1 MKIGILETGEVAEV
15 LKRRHGDYPAMFQRL
30 LGAFDPTLEF
40 ATVSVV
46 RGEMPAGPHQ
56 ADGWLITGSR
66 HGVYDDLPWIA
77 PLKRFVRDCI
87 AARVPVVGICFG
99 HQLLAEALGGRV
111 EKSAKGWGVG
121 VHDYHVVSRPGW
133 MTDLPEH
140 FSVGAMHQDQI
151 VEKPADAHVLATS
164 PFCEYAALAYG
175 DPEDPTAIS
184 VQPHPEFEPGF
195 PRRTDRHAIRRRDSA
210 SDRRT
215 GSRITGAADP
225 CGGLGALDRRIP
237 ASRGA
242 VAGRGLTLH
251 TARHTEP
258 LRGGHRRPGPGALA
272 AAAALS
278 GGAPVRAVP
287 TVVRFLP

>member
-1 MKIGILETGEVAEV
+1 MKIGILETGEVAED

-30 LGAFDPTLEF
+30 LGAEDPTLEF

-46 RGEMPAGPHQ
+46 KGEMPAGPHQ

-66 HGVYDDLPWIA
+66 HGVYDDLPWIG
-77 PLKRFVRDCI
+77 PLKQFVRDCI

-133 MTDLPEH
+133 MTDLPAH

-151 VEKPADAHVLATS
+151 VEKPAEAHVLATS

-195 PRRTDRHAIRRRDSA
+195 LDELIAMRSGTVIPPAVAEQGRA
-210 SDRRT
+210 SLERP
-215 GSRITGAADP
+215 IHAADWARWIVEY
-225 CGGLGALDRRIP
+225 LHRA
-237 ASRGA
+237 AQSR
-242 VAGRGLTLH
+242 
-251 TARHTEP
+251 
-258 LRGGHRRPGPGALA
+258 A
-272 AAAALS
+272 AA
-278 GGAPVRAVP
+278 
-287 TVVRFLP
+287 